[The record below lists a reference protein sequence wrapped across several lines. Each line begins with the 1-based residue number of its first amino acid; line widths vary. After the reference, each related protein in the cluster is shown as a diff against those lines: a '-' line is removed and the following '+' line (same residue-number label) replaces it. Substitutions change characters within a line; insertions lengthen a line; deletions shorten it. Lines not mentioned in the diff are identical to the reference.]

1 MPFASAVS
9 PSMDQESGWFSLVES
24 IQCFN
29 TVGCVHEN
37 IQSEEKNF
45 KFTVFFLF
53 GDSAPLTP
61 YRTECVYLCIAVR
74 YHDITWVGN

>member
-29 TVGCVHEN
+29 AVGCVHEN
-37 IQSEEKNF
+37 IQSEEKKLQVYGF
-45 KFTVFFLF
+45 LSFWGFFPTYSIS
-53 GDSAPLTP
+53 D
-61 YRTECVYLCIAVR
+61 
-74 YHDITWVGN
+74 